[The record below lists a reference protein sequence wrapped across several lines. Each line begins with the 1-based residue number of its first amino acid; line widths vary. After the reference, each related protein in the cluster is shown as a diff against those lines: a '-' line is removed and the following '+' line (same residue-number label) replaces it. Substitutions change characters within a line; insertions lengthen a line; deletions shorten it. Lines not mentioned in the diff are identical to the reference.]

1 MKTLAVLTFAAI
13 LATSTAAAAPR
24 PSFNRAAWREDY
36 ATLKHELEQSYSHL
50 AWAGSPASGVD
61 LPALDRR
68 TRLALTTAQSDADA
82 SAALVSFIAG
92 FHDGHLAMVVT
103 PEQTGAVAEPPPR
116 APDNDARA
124 ACAASGYGPATRVA
138 FSLPFE
144 SLDGFKL
151 LSDGIAPAFRSGTI
165 VVGTHRFGL
174 VRIPRFRPAEYPVLC
189 IEAWPVQDAIDGV
202 WLRELADRLAA
213 LRRERVAAI
222 LVDVGGNGGGN
233 DLGDWAARLFT
244 SRDVHSAPLLMHA
257 GPLGV
262 KYMDEQLQALNE
274 ARAAHVDDS
283 DIEAVLR
290 RAIEVFER
298 RKRES
303 SQQSCDLSWVWH
315 EQRRFDPAK
324 CSGLIDAGFASGALD
339 YLAPGTAPDAAAALY
354 WASAADPMRG
364 AWDGPVYLLT
374 DTGTASAA
382 EMFAARMHDSG
393 IAKTV
398 GARTLG
404 LGCGSML
411 ETKPLTLPHSQLSIR
426 IPNCVRLRADGTDE
440 VAGIAPDFP
449 VLPAAN
455 ESPRARAA
463 RMLTVIDEDL
473 RRAASGE

>member
-24 PSFNRAAWREDY
+24 TSFNRAAWREDY

-103 PEQTGAVAEPPPR
+103 PEQTGAVAEPPAR

-124 ACAASGYGPATRVA
+124 ACAAFGYGPATRVA

-174 VRIPRFRPAEYPVLC
+174 VRIPRFRPAEYPALC
-189 IEAWPVQDAIDGV
+189 IEAWPVQDAIDAV

-244 SRDVHSAPLLMHA
+244 SRDVRSAPLLMHA

-303 SQQSCDLSWVWH
+303 SQQSCDMSWVWH

-382 EMFAARMHDSG
+382 EMFAARMRDSG

-473 RRAASGE
+473 RRAASAE